1 MEHEIHRI
9 ALLATIDDHIDEL
22 NEEFGDLPQ
31 QADDMK
37 EHAEGAKKTLDET
50 QTIIKDIDEFV
61 TRARSTLVE
70 LKQRED
76 KLKQQQFN
84 VQNNKEFDSI
94 TNEIAY
100 IKREHSKLSEQM
112 RKEALKLEN
121 LRAIEKKQAEDVEAA
136 EKNYNEKIKEI
147 HDISAEQKAEIEAL
161 KVKRQKVR
169 DTIDTRHITIY
180 DRVRTMFDDG
190 AVKITR
196 TSCSG
201 CFNMLPAQ
209 QRVDV
214 RNNPDYV
221 YTCENCGRI
230 LLPEDIDIDED
241 TIAAI

>member
-1 MEHEIHRI
+1 MEHQISRI
-9 ALLATIDDHIDEL
+9 ALLAAIDEQIDEL

-31 QADDMK
+31 QADHMK
-37 EHAEGAKKTLDET
+37 VKAEDTKKQLDET
-50 QTIIKDIDEFV
+50 QQIIKDIEEFV
-61 TRARSTLVE
+61 SKARTTLVE

-121 LRAIEKKQAEDVEAA
+121 LKAIEEKQAEDMQATDKEYKDKIM
-136 EKNYNEKIKEI
+136 EIKN
-147 HDISAEQKAEIEAL
+147 ISEEQQAEIISL
-161 KVKRQKVR
+161 KEKKEKVLT
-169 DTIDTRHITIY
+169 TIDERHLHTY
-180 DRVRTMFDDG
+180 NRARTMFSDA
-190 AVKITR
+190 AVAITR

-209 QRVDV
+209 QMVDV
-214 RNNPDYV
+214 RNNPDLV

-230 LLPEDIDIDED
+230 LLPEDCKISDEDIDK
-241 TIAAI
+241 I